1 MHSIIDKKVNLN
13 YRKAVI
19 TDGFLFC
26 TKKHVLFGACFF
38 VSRVGSKK
46 GNEKA
51 FLRSL
56 AGSWREVSFA
66 APTLR

>member
-26 TKKHVLFGACFF
+26 TKKHVLSGVLFYMSCRF
-38 VSRVGSKK
+38 
-46 GNEKA
+46 
-51 FLRSL
+51 
-56 AGSWREVSFA
+56 
-66 APTLR
+66 